1 MRELTRPD
9 LRHAFGA
16 GLYTDY
22 GAQEICPIGTMMGY
36 WLGSAI
42 QSWSKTDHRMS
53 VNGVITA
60 ISLCARRIDVA
71 REVTF
76 HYLPHTR
83 SFNAITHLCCGI
95 VMGMTDRPRDKPHPI

>member
-1 MRELTRPD
+1 MRELKRQE
-9 LRHAFGA
+9 LQQVSGV

-22 GAQEICPIGTMMGY
+22 GAQEICPIGTMTGY

-42 QSWSKTDHRMS
+42 QSWRNAGHRMS
-53 VNGVITA
+53 VNGVINA

-83 SFNAITHLCCGI
+83 SFNAVTHLCCGI
-95 VMGMTDRPRDKPHPI
+95 VMGMTDRAPR

>member
-1 MRELTRPD
+1 MRELNDQD
-9 LRHAFGA
+9 LQRIHGA

-22 GAQEICPIGTMMGY
+22 GTQEICPFGTMMGY
-36 WLGSAI
+36 WLGSGI
-42 QSWSKTDHRMS
+42 QRWRDAGHRMS
-53 VNGVITA
+53 VNGLINA

-83 SFNAITHLCCGI
+83 SFNAVTHLCCGV
-95 VMGMTDRPRDKPHPI
+95 VMGMTDRPPR